1 MRKRTFKTLLMTVL
15 TVLCCGFVMNLGQQ
29 RNVQAADNTFEM
41 TQGGSIR
48 IKEPYGLRFQVKMNA
63 AVAEKADKVGMLIF
77 PADYLVDNGI
87 YGDVYYGSVQE
98 IALNHRIDLDLTEKL
113 YEKEGY
119 WYGNGA
125 IVNIKEKNMSRE
137 FVGIAYYEMDGE
149 TVWADTS
156 KLADTTR
163 SAAQIALLTH
173 ADKTHSY
180 STEATTVLLNYVDRL
195 KAADVE
201 EGAPTR
207 FQVRGYAADNGLRFY
222 VEQYVNTVVDTG
234 DELTEQTHLEVE
246 ILQENISGG
255 NSSTDYKFG
264 LDDTYESDDL
274 SNVKNVINE
283 ATFTDRGT
291 SFEGYRYKITYEI
304 FIEFTN
310 SVDNPCA
317 YVQFKHYLPEE
328 TEDGLGYV
336 YKKYTNEDG
345 TCYYWQDKCN
355 SFEVSPLGIVA
366 KELYDYN
373 SDLFYQNLGTVQAA
387 DPSVITVG
395 DTFYL
400 YATDASEGY
409 NCTSIRVWSSKNL
422 SDWKE
427 VGKAFVPAED
437 AWAVDRLWA
446 PEVIAVDGQY
456 YMYYSG
462 YNSTT
467 EVMGI
472 GVAVSNSPTGPFH
485 EIEGN
490 GYSRTEQPID
500 FGFPAIDPNPF
511 IDDDG
516 NVYLYVAQDQVNN
529 VSSIYGCKLGSD
541 MVTVEEGSITTEA
554 LVVPQNSD
562 EATETSKKWNEAPH
576 MYKHN
581 DTYYLVFSSGYYQF
595 KNYCLGIATSSEPLS
610 GFKRINY
617 NPVLYALDTWK
628 HVSGTGHC
636 SFFPSPDGTEIWM
649 AYHSHTDTIKGG
661 VQRKISFDKVT
672 FDIDDRLVVSGP
684 SVTPQVLPSGASDYG
699 NVASEATVTATSSEN
714 VSRLTDGIVNYRTGT
729 NNVRVTRYEY
739 SSEGNNT
746 INFTFEEARKI
757 KGIMIYDGADLTK
770 GGQKVDVMIGENP
783 YEMTLDSSTIP
794 GTASILEIDE
804 TEASTVTLTFTES
817 VNLSEVV
824 ILAEK
829 TRSSELSKI
838 ELTTNYFTEAEDDVY
853 TLAMNSAGEGGVDD
867 VKQNDSII
875 REAYYSIKGNITLD
889 TNADWTQARI
899 LVSSDPNNEHII
911 ALERVDGINYQIFA
925 MSKNNENIWND
936 WRLVSHSAINGSR
949 NLIDFEVIAN
959 GRQIYFLIDDE
970 ICYTSNRVSMTES
983 TVKFSCAINNQVEG
997 GTATTTVKNLDGQ
1010 IFENK
1015 QAVEDYLRTKSEK
1028 VYESPLQARI
1038 DEHYNDYVTN
1048 NGCTG
1053 KGGTLLLG
1061 HSHID
1066 RLWWSEWETQTGL
1079 TNYVNGYNVGIGG
1092 STTFDWLHGYG
1103 KLVKPFAA
1111 DRFVIS
1117 LGENDIN
1124 VWGADGAEV
1133 VERLAELFNKIH
1145 TDFPEAEIY
1154 YIYSLPAQTKYVN
1167 GKWLNSK
1174 YAALVKGEKDLVESL
1189 EYVEGISMFDLLVD
1203 ADSQNVKTEL
1213 YRTNDIHLNAAGY
1226 KVWSERLYDLIFY
1239 DLSVKGENFGVTKAG
1254 DTYYI
1259 TTGGI
1264 NLENDKGANPTIDVL
1279 GGGTSYAYLNDTFT
1293 NKLYFET
1300 EITVSEVLNNDGFPK
1315 FGLMLNGKTEMVKFY
1330 VDMTPEM
1337 TADSVGVVHQ
1347 KTSQNDDWG
1356 NAVSAKVP
1364 GMKFTGDDTIKLAV
1378 ARDGRDYYFYVND
1391 KLVLWKN
1398 GALFNGDEMSAV
1410 GIFSF
1415 NSVLTASD
1423 YQIYKDA
1430 DAENYITKAQ
1440 EDAAR
1445 FFGDANGLQ
1454 TSEGVDLSKDTG
1466 ASTGTVSV
1474 DEDGDRYIYAKDFYD
1489 AEYYFETKI
1498 HVNDVLDTEDY
1509 PKFGLFAQDGTERV
1523 HFYVNMMKDKTSDKV
1538 GRVHNYEWG
1547 SEVEVTVNG
1556 MSFADEGEYVTLG
1569 LLKDGKTLHFYVN
1582 GGYVQSYES
1591 NFTGNSTV
1599 GAFSFK
1605 TSMDLKEY
1613 YIDQTEETMTAKREL
1628 ATTNMLSLLSEGSL
1642 QTANEGVK
1650 IWTDRDYVFTS
1661 LPVALAGR
1669 EFVQGPIAQGVSV
1682 NVKKNGYLYVITPV
1696 AGAVNSC
1703 AKILDGYN
1711 FSRLDVAMWR
1721 FCDASNNNVCVYE
1734 KRVESGDKYTLDRW
1748 AIVFTS
1754 DKPLNFTT
1762 NNYIT
1767 EDDSQL
1773 AVLRS
1778 VDGYEVHNMTLGAK
1792 VFSDRTY
1799 TFSDMPYGLAGKN
1812 YILNNYD
1819 DTEQSAVAT
1828 REGYVYM
1835 YTNTTVANAL
1845 EGLKQQGFEVVSSDA
1860 VHLFSAGTFNQRG
1873 FSLLKK
1879 HVRADEVVT
1888 WSQWAIPIFSGDSQS
1903 SNNVIDNIAK
1913 LEPIGTSEAA
1923 KLTAGARLYNDRLY
1937 YLTESL
1943 PEELDGMSYIYDSIA
1958 GGYAKVTEAG
1968 KVYMMIPVMATIY
1981 EELVA
1986 SVEADGWQLTPY
1998 RNFRLSPGLE
2008 YSCLLYEKEFEVGAE
2023 IHYGKY
2029 NLLIYGTISEEDYY
2043 VLPSV
2048 SEPAQII
2055 KNPQGELSSK
2065 EQSWLGCPTIER
2077 SSEGRLWA
2085 SWFTG
2090 GAREL
2095 GTGNYATISYSDNDG
2110 VTWHHASYVV
2120 RHPNTAVQVTKP
2132 EFWTDP
2138 DGNLW
2143 LFWVQHT
2150 GTGNFDG
2157 KMGVW
2162 ASVCKNPDAEN
2173 PTWSEPRR
2181 LSDGYLR
2188 SKPIILQSGEWIY
2201 SAFDWMSPHETAIYV
2216 SADKGQTWTLRGKA
2230 ECLDASS
2237 GKNNLDDP
2245 VLVEKKNGTLW
2256 LVIRTDDGPYE
2267 SFSKDGGATWT
2278 HAVKSS
2284 IEGPPTRMTIDR
2296 LASGNLLMVYH
2307 DASSRTNLTAYLS
2320 TDDGET
2326 WSHKLLLDERVGVTY
2341 PDVIQKSDGT
2351 IYVIYDRYRTLDKE
2365 ILMATFT
2372 EQDIIN
2378 GFFGEDAQQKV
2389 LVNDDGK

>member
-1 MRKRTFKTLLMTVL
+1 MNEDNKKKKAALLILLLLLFLGAAIGIYFGISKDENAGNDISVDNVDKDTTEEDEDVSAEQDDGIYEVQILKSAHGSVTANKTEAVEGDEIVL
-15 TVLCCGFVMNLGQQ
+15 TVKP
-29 RNVQAADNTFEM
+29 D
-41 TQGGSIR
+41 
-48 IKEPYGLRFQVKMNA
+48 
-63 AVAEKADKVGMLIF
+63 
-77 PADYLVDNGI
+77 
-87 YGDVYYGSVQE
+87 
-98 IALNHRIDLDLTEKL
+98 
-113 YEKEGY
+113 EGY
-119 WYGNGA
+119 ELKSLTVNKTKSETTFKMPAKDVKVLAKFSLIVGKGNFFGKSGDYESSDVINFKTDKGLFPYLELDA
-125 IVNIKEKNMSRE
+125 TK
-137 FVGIAYYEMDGE
+137 GTPLYAYINDLSAKQFFFE
-149 TVWADTS
+149 T
-156 KLADTTR
+156 
-163 SAAQIALLTH
+163 
-173 ADKTHSY
+173 
-180 STEATTVLLNYVDRL
+180 
-195 KAADVE
+195 
-201 EGAPTR
+201 
-207 FQVRGYAADNGLRFY
+207 
-222 VEQYVNTVVDTG
+222 
-234 DELTEQTHLEVE
+234 EVE
-246 ILQENISGG
+246 VTGILKSEK
-255 NSSTDYKFG
+255 YPKFG
-264 LDDTYESDDL
+264 IMTNDGTEMVKFYLDMNTKKAVSSVGAVHQATGESDDWANQDYFSLDEKLDL
-274 SNVKNVINE
+274 SKKTVKLGLLRDGKTYYFYVNGELAATGSDLTDKASAAGVFSFGTSLKLTNYKLVTSGTKFDKLLNE
-283 ATFTDRGT
+283 AKEDVVEFN
-291 SFEGYRYKITYEI
+291 KI
-304 FIEFTN
+304 
-310 SVDNPCA
+310 
-317 YVQFKHYLPEE
+317 
-328 TEDGLGYV
+328 G
-336 YKKYTNEDG
+336 
-345 TCYYWQDKCN
+345 
-355 SFEVSPLGIVA
+355 
-366 KELYDYN
+366 
-373 SDLFYQNLGTVQAA
+373 
-387 DPSVITVG
+387 
-395 DTFYL
+395 
-400 YATDASEGY
+400 
-409 NCTSIRVWSSKNL
+409 
-422 SDWKE
+422 
-427 VGKAFVPAED
+427 
-437 AWAVDRLWA
+437 
-446 PEVIAVDGQY
+446 
-456 YMYYSG
+456 
-462 YNSTT
+462 
-467 EVMGI
+467 
-472 GVAVSNSPTGPFH
+472 
-485 EIEGN
+485 
-490 GYSRTEQPID
+490 
-500 FGFPAIDPNPF
+500 
-511 IDDDG
+511 
-516 NVYLYVAQDQVNN
+516 
-529 VSSIYGCKLGSD
+529 
-541 MVTVEEGSITTEA
+541 
-554 LVVPQNSD
+554 
-562 EATETSKKWNEAPH
+562 
-576 MYKHN
+576 
-581 DTYYLVFSSGYYQF
+581 
-595 KNYCLGIATSSEPLS
+595 
-610 GFKRINY
+610 
-617 NPVLYALDTWK
+617 
-628 HVSGTGHC
+628 
-636 SFFPSPDGTEIWM
+636 
-649 AYHSHTDTIKGG
+649 
-661 VQRKISFDKVT
+661 
-672 FDIDDRLVVSGP
+672 
-684 SVTPQVLPSGASDYG
+684 
-699 NVASEATVTATSSEN
+699 
-714 VSRLTDGIVNYRTGT
+714 
-729 NNVRVTRYEY
+729 
-739 SSEGNNT
+739 
-746 INFTFEEARKI
+746 
-757 KGIMIYDGADLTK
+757 
-770 GGQKVDVMIGENP
+770 
-783 YEMTLDSSTIP
+783 
-794 GTASILEIDE
+794 
-804 TEASTVTLTFTES
+804 
-817 VNLSEVV
+817 
-824 ILAEK
+824 
-829 TRSSELSKI
+829 
-838 ELTTNYFTEAEDDVY
+838 LTTNYFAESKDGVY
-853 TLAMNSAGEGGVDD
+853 TLKTNSDDESKVDD
-867 VKQNDSII
+867 VKYAGQVLKTS
-875 REAYYSIKGNITLD
+875 YYSIKGKLTLK
-889 TNADWTQARI
+889 NSKDWSQARI
-899 LVSSDPNNEHII
+899 LISSDPKNEYVI
-911 ALERVDGINYQIFA
+911 ALEQTAKNKYQIFT
-925 MSKNNENIWND
+925 MSKNNEKIWNNWTSIVGAEINGDRNSIDFEVIADGQKIYFLIDDMICYTSDSVSMTESTVKFASYKNATTVVENLDGQIFAKSEDVQKYLATKDAESFWVCGLTTNYFKEAKDGVYTLTTKSKDESKVDDVIYGGNILKESYYSVRGKLSLTDSEDWSQARILISSDAKNEYVIALEQTVENKYQIFTMSKDNEEIWND
-936 WRLVSHSAINGSR
+936 WRLISHADVNGDR
-949 NLIDFEVIAN
+949 NSIDFEVVAD
-959 GRQIYFLIDDE
+959 GSKIYFLIDNE
-970 ICYTSNRVSMTES
+970 ICYTSDRVSMTES
-983 TVKFSCAINNQVEG
+983 TVKFASYNN
-997 GTATTTVKNLDGQ
+997 ATTTVENLDGQ
-1010 IFENK
+1010 LFKSSETV
-1015 QAVEDYLRTKSEK
+1015 QFYLATKK
-1028 VYESPLQARI
+1028 DKAYESPFQTRI
-1038 DEHYNDYVTN
+1038 NELYKEYFVDNDCAGN
-1048 NGCTG
+1048 R
-1053 KGGTLLLG
+1053 GTLLLG
-1061 HSHID
+1061 HSHMD
-1066 RLWWSEWETQTGL
+1066 RGFWNEWEAQTGL

-1092 STTFDWLHGYG
+1092 TSTMDWLYAYD
-1103 KLVKPFAA
+1103 KLVAPFNA

-1799 TFSDMPYGLAGKN
+1799 TFSDMPYWLAGKN
-1812 YILNNYD
+1812 YILNNYT

-1968 KVYMMIPVMATIY
+1968 KVYMMLPVMATIY